1 MTLQSDVFLTLLF
14 VNNQFM
20 LKIILN
26 ILQGS
31 VLV

>member
-1 MTLQSDVFLTLLF
+1 MTLQSNVFLMLLF